1 MKNSGFGIFSL
12 GHYSALLFHLPLG
25 GRILKLVGIVTLA
38 VAVVPA
44 KLKFYLEIIYEIMIQ
59 NFDDFSESAVSQGLK

>member
-1 MKNSGFGIFSL
+1 L
-12 GHYSALLFHLPLG
+12 D